1 MTTDREVDDLL
12 RTLAPQVLG
21 ILMRRYGDFDA
32 CEDAVQEAL
41 LAAATQW
48 RADGLPD
55 NPRAWLLTVASRR
68 LTDEYRSEVARRR
81 REQATALAQPTDQQV
96 VPGPDADA
104 RPDRDDTIDL
114 FLLCCHPALAPQ
126 IQAALT
132 LRAIGGLTTDE
143 IARAY
148 LTTTSTMKQ
157 RITRAKQRIKASGQ
171 LFVDGERD
179 ERMRVVRHV
188 LYLIFNEGYVTVTGP
203 ELHRADLT
211 AEAIRL
217 TRQLHELRPAD
228 PETTGLLAL
237 MLLTEARRPARTAPD
252 GLPIPLD
259 EQDRGR
265 WDRAAIEEGTA
276 LLTAALSTAAAGPYQ
291 LQAAIA
297 AVHAEAA
304 RAEDTDWPQ
313 ILGLYDVLQRI
324 SPSPVV
330 ALNRAVAVA
339 MVHGPRA
346 ALGLLGSLESD
357 ERLAASHR
365 LEAARAH
372 MLEMAGDHAAAQ
384 ASYRRAADRTPSA
397 AERRYLADRADRL
410 AAGPN

>member
-1 MTTDREVDDLL
+1 MTTDREVEDLL
-12 RTLAPQVLG
+12 RRLAPQVLG

-41 LAAATQW
+41 VAAAAQW
-48 RADGLPD
+48 RAAGLPD

-68 LTDEYRSEVARRR
+68 LTDEYR
-81 REQATALAQPTDQQV
+81 
-96 VPGPDADA
+96 
-104 RPDRDDTIDL
+104 
-114 FLLCCHPALAPQ
+114 
-126 IQAALT
+126 
-132 LRAIGGLTTDE
+132 
-143 IARAY
+143 
-148 LTTTSTMKQ
+148 
-157 RITRAKQRIKASGQ
+157 KQRIKASGQ
-171 LFVDGERD
+171 LFAALDGERD

-188 LYLIFNEGYVTVTGP
+188 LYLIFNEGYATTAGP

-211 AEAIRL
+211 VEPIRL
-217 TRQLHELRPAD
+217 TRQRHELRPAD
-228 PETTGLLAL
+228 PENTGLLAL

-259 EQDRGR
+259 EQDRAR
-265 WDRAAIEEGTA
+265 WDRAAVEEGTA
-276 LLTAALSTAAAGPYQ
+276 LLTEALAEGAAGPYQ

-297 AVHAEAA
+297 AVHADAG

-324 SPSPVV
+324 SSSPVV

-339 MVHGPRA
+339 MVQGPRA

-372 MLEMAGDHAAAQ
+372 MLEMADDRDATISSPSCVRNVVASPARRRRSPSTRTPRSSIRLAQ
-384 ASYRRAADRTPSA
+384 DRTARIWASISSGVASSDSSTQTISRYFTARTPCRDWSSA
-397 AERRYLADRADRL
+397 TYQ
-410 AAGPN
+410 

>member
-1 MTTDREVDDLL
+1 
-12 RTLAPQVLG
+12 
-21 ILMRRYGDFDA
+21 
-32 CEDAVQEAL
+32 
-41 LAAATQW
+41 
-48 RADGLPD
+48 
-55 NPRAWLLTVASRR
+55 
-68 LTDEYRSEVARRR
+68 
-81 REQATALAQPTDQQV
+81 
-96 VPGPDADA
+96 
-104 RPDRDDTIDL
+104 
-114 FLLCCHPALAPQ
+114 
-126 IQAALT
+126 